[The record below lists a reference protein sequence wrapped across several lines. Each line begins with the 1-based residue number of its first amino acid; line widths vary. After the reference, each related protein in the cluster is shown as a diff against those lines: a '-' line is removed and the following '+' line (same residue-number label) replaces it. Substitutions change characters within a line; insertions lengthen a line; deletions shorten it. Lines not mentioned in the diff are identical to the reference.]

1 MGGFGS
7 GRKPQGRH
15 RGFAE
20 RACSIDIRDFARVG
34 TLRAGNA
41 GHWQWAIGTQFH
53 GRVQVKTAPSTLLFT
68 YRLAGDARDAPTRAV
83 DVAITQSACHLGGS
97 RAWFVCPGAGCGSR
111 VAILYFS
118 HSVACRRCHDLAY
131 ISSRES
137 CGMRAIRRADRL
149 RARLGWKPGV
159 ANGIGAKP
167 KHMHWKTYA
176 RAVEQHRAWVQL
188 SLTETECAL
197 WPKRSYWDA

>member
-7 GRKPQGRH
+7 GRRPQGRR

-20 RACSIDIRDFARVG
+20 RACSIDIRDLARAG
-34 TLRAGNA
+34 TLRAGYA
-41 GHWQWAIGTQFH
+41 GHLQWAIGTQFH
-53 GRVQVKTAPSTLLFT
+53 GRVQIETAASTLRFT
-68 YRLAGDARDAPTRAV
+68 YRLPSDKWDAPSRSV
-83 DVAITQSACHLGGS
+83 DVAIAQSGCHLGGS
-97 RAWFVCPGAGCGSR
+97 RAWFVCPGAGCGTR
-111 VAILYFS
+111 IAILYFS
-118 HSVACRRCHDLAY
+118 HGVACRRCHDLAY
-131 ISSRES
+131 TSSRES

-159 ANGIGAKP
+159 ANGIGPKP

-176 RAVEQHRAWVQL
+176 RAVEQHMSWVQL

-197 WPKRSYWDA
+197 WPKGACWET